1 MGEQRRGDPFA
12 ELFGEL
18 ADRFRGDG
26 WQPAADV
33 FETEKTVVVRFEISG
48 VRSEDLRVTI
58 DGDSLR
64 VSGVRKPPADTD
76 MRRLH
81 QMEIAFGPFERCVR
95 VSIPFDRE
103 GVVAR
108 LDEGFLTVT
117 LPRRAPARRRIEI
130 ER

>member
-1 MGEQRRGDPFA
+1 MAEQRRGDPFA

-33 FETEKTVVVRFEISG
+33 FETGSAIVVRFEIPG
-48 VRSEDLRVTI
+48 VRGEDLRVTV

-64 VSGVRKPPADTD
+64 VSGVRKPPPDADVK
-76 MRRLH
+76 RLH

-95 VSIPFDRE
+95 LSIPFDRDA
-103 GVVAR
+103 VVAR

-117 LPRRAPARRRIEI
+117 LPRCAPARRRIEI